1 MKKSQWM
8 GHGMALVCVVVWGST
23 FMVSKGLMTF
33 LQPVQLMLLRFILA
47 YLLLWVLHP
56 KWYFRWR

>member
-8 GHGMALVCVVVWGST
+8 GHGMALICVVVWGST

-47 YLLLWVLHP
+47 YLLL
-56 KWYFRWR
+56 